1 MPMLDDF
8 LLRALAAGLGVALIS
23 GPLGS
28 LMVWRRM
35 SFFGGALAHAGLLGV
50 VLGLL
55 WGIDPGFGVALVCL
69 LAAAILVAL
78 ERRFRL
84 SGDTLLFVIAH
95 GALAVGLVAVG
106 LVEGARI
113 DLLAYLFGDIL
124 AVSGREIMWIY
135 GGGLAV
141 GGALFFLWRP
151 LLKITLHED
160 LAHADGVPVG
170 LVNLIFMLM
179 IALVVAAAMKV
190 VGILLVTS
198 LLVIPAA
205 AASRFAKTPEQMAGV
220 AALIGCASIAGGLFS
235 SLQLDT
241 PAGPSI
247 VVVALFFFVLA
258 AAFPQ
263 ARISSGD

>member
-1 MPMLDDF
+1 MLDDF
-8 LLRALAAGLGVALIS
+8 LLRALAAGMGVALIA
-23 GPLGS
+23 GPLGCVV
-28 LMVWRRM
+28 VWRRM
-35 SFFGGALAHAGLLGV
+35 SFFGGALAHAALLGV

-55 WGIDPGFGVALVCL
+55 WGIDPGIGVTLVCL
-69 LAAAILVAL
+69 LAAGILVGL

-84 SGDTLLFVIAH
+84 SGDTLLFVVAH
-95 GALAVGLVAVG
+95 GALAVGLVGVG
-106 LVEGARI
+106 LVEGAGI

-124 AVSGREIMWIY
+124 AVSQGEILWIY
-135 GGGLAV
+135 GGALVV
-141 GGALFFLWRP
+141 GGTLCFLWRS
-151 LLKITLHED
+151 LLKISLDQD
-160 LAHADGVPVG
+160 LAHADGVHVG

-205 AASRFAKTPEQMAGV
+205 AASRFARTPEQMAGL

-235 SLQLDT
+235 SLGWDT

-247 VVVALFFFVLA
+247 VVVAVLFFVLS

-263 ARISSGD
+263 TSA